1 MDNFG
6 ENNSDRLIIADG
18 VDLCPKH
25 DSCKCEE
32 EDGFKTEEDQ
42 QQHGHPRREVTAFCS
57 QEERNKLIIIFFF
70 LKVLNN
76 CVYVAHIPIS
86 ARFRWGQKKLDAA
99 LRWLRGVTT
108 VTCAVVVRENA
119 VVQSAVPLAVYAA
132 GSGSYISE
140 CTSDCGVNLCLIV
153 IVTGKLIQ
161 S

>member
-1 MDNFG
+1 M
-6 ENNSDRLIIADG
+6 
-18 VDLCPKH
+18 
-25 DSCKCEE
+25 
-32 EDGFKTEEDQ
+32 
-42 QQHGHPRREVTAFCS
+42 
-57 QEERNKLIIIFFF
+57 
-70 LKVLNN
+70 LNN